1 MNLLRQSSKE
11 EVINFDAAEGDPLV
25 ADGALGLRV
34 LEAGCELT
42 EEGTSIKA
50 GQMVAGAR
58 PHRKFH
64 PFRA

>member
-1 MNLLRQSSKE
+1 MNLLLQSLKKDA
-11 EVINFDAAEGDPLV
+11 VNFDAPEFNPLV
-25 ADGALGLRV
+25 ADRAIGLRV
-34 LEAGCELT
+34 LEAGRELT